1 MEQPKK
7 DRPIYERVAYEIAI
21 QIANG
26 KYAEGAK
33 IKGRSLASTQ
43 FNVSTETMRKALN
56 VLQDHGVI
64 AIKEQS
70 GAEVISKQQALAFSE
85 VFRDEIALKNSFQT
99 FHALMDESKVLQQ
112 RIKKELTRLQR
123 KYDIN
128 HSSTPIRTFDY
139 QLIEGH
145 PLVNQPLRLHNFYK
159 LTGATLYGIVGS
171 VTLSSPSSE
180 YVFQPLDILYFSGDE
195 TVMTRTMEFLNT
207 MK

>member
-1 MEQPKK
+1 MQVKTK

-26 KYAEGAK
+26 QYSEGAK

-64 AIKEQS
+64 TIKEQS
-70 GAEVISKQQALAFSE
+70 GAEVISKVNALAYSE
-85 VFRDEIALKNSFQT
+85 AFKDEVALKNTFQS
-99 FHALMDESKVLQQ
+99 FHALLDESKAIQL
-112 RIKKELTRLQR
+112 RIKKELSRLQK

-139 QLIEGH
+139 QLSERH
-145 PLVNQPLRLHNFYK
+145 PLVGQTHQSINLYQR
-159 LTGATLYGIVGS
+159 TGATLYGIVGA
-171 VTLSSPSSE
+171 VTLSSPGKD
-180 YVFQPLDILYFSGDE
+180 YVFQPFDILYFSGDDA
-195 TVMTRTMEFLNT
+195 VMQRTMDYLSSLT
-207 MK
+207 